1 VLPPLPPTYIGE
13 ALPETYVCTCG
24 KKSETERGLQ
34 IHIGRAKTGMH
45 TRIKQYV
52 DPRFMWSPHTL
63 EMWEGFRHDFATQEY
78 GPGEI
83 AMAKQLARLI
93 EEANR
98 AAGKS
103 AAMWSI
109 VTQWMDRLM
118 LTPKGKRDARL
129 MLGEPA
135 QVTKLRSL
143 PAQNFKRTATG

>member
-1 VLPPLPPTYIGE
+1 
-13 ALPETYVCTCG
+13 
-24 KKSETERGLQ
+24 
-34 IHIGRAKTGMH
+34 MH
-45 TRIKQYV
+45 MRVKQYV
-52 DPRFMWSPHTL
+52 DPRSCGLRTRSRC
-63 EMWEGFRHDFATQEY
+63 GRAFRHDFATQEY

-129 MLGEPA
+129 MLGDGQGDEPPLA
-135 QVTKLRSL
+135 AGAELQAHKCQWRLS
-143 PAQNFKRTATG
+143 K